1 MRNKAILIA
10 LLMLLTTSFSFSQ
23 VPTNTSKEA
32 YLTHLETLYE
42 EGRHSYVDIGNKAQ
56 LKRVIEAYEA
66 AIHQGH
72 EDGVL
77 TKQDE
82 DSLLLQVKLDKLWGD
97 YHYLNS
103 DDDDSSYEQAE
114 KHFKKALTSA
124 ESPQN
129 AIRQEVFLYQ
139 FILHEELGQL
149 YYKQGRYK
157 NAYDE
162 MKRAERYSSSL
173 YIDHDGSSVLDF
185 ISQLALCKARI
196 GKYEEAVDDINL
208 VIGSYTDKKSESF
221 GEVLRKKAKIL
232 MLQKENSDTGMA
244 DPTEEA
250 LKCFKEYFALK
261 KADVLQRFGDMSAEE
276 REQYWMHT
284 RPFTVDC
291 YRLEDAD
298 PAFLYDVTLFSK
310 SLLLDYSP
318 TGKTQNITWKQV
330 QKKLQNNDCAL
341 EFIQY
346 EKSGEKQMG
355 ALVLKKKGKPQFV
368 KIGKVKNIKN
378 LTMAEGGLLYDAV
391 TEDNPN
397 LKNELY
403 SDSALFQF
411 IWTPEL
417 LAAIGKDTRR
427 LYFAADGL
435 YHELAIEYMF
445 PKIPEVS
452 SLKTENLYRLSSTRQ
467 LLVKDATKRNRKILL
482 CGDINFFSDPQLAAD
497 SNEAKFT
504 NDERAYLHLKS
515 LGLSFDHLPGT
526 KIEIE
531 NIKNTYDSTLVAFI
545 TDTLAT
551 EQCASRIIGHYP
563 IVHLATHG
571 YYLGSI
577 SEGSDLLPASYDE
590 SLSFSGIAFAGCNT
604 ALKSSNFDTKQH
616 DGILSA
622 REISQMDLSGID
634 LIVLSA
640 CQTAQGYMT
649 DDGIYGL
656 QRSLKRAGVKGMILS
671 LWSVDDESTPIM
683 MKAFYKHLQTEEI
696 HTAFI
701 HAREDLMAAG
711 RESVRTFDPVR
722 MKGTND
728 SADFSLPHF
737 SDVFILID
745 IK

>member
-1 MRNKAILIA
+1 MPNKVTLIA
-10 LLMLLTTSFSFSQ
+10 LLMLLTASFSFGQ
-23 VPTNTSKEA
+23 TNTRTSKKA
-32 YLTHLETLYE
+32 YLNHLETLFD

-56 LKRVIEAYEA
+56 LKRVIDAFEA
-66 AIHQGH
+66 AIKQGKAD
-72 EDGVL
+72 E
-77 TKQDE
+77 TITRKDE

-97 YHYLNS
+97 YHYLNA
-103 DDDDSSYEQAE
+103 DQDASSFAQAE
-114 KHFKKALTSA
+114 KYYKNALAFTEDKAHA
-124 ESPQN
+124 RHPD
-129 AIRQEVFLYQ
+129 IFYYQ
-139 FILHEELGQL
+139 FVMYQELGQL
-149 YYKQGRYK
+149 YYKQGHYK
-157 NAYDE
+157 KAYDAME
-162 MKRAERYSSSL
+162 DANMLSHLLKDDNEAL
-173 YIDHDGSSVLDF
+173 NF
-185 ISQLALCKARI
+185 NAQLAMCEARI
-196 GKYEEAVDDINL
+196 GLFEDALDNINE
-208 VIGSYTDKKSESF
+208 VIGYYKNKKTEPY
-221 GEVLRKKAKIL
+221 GEALRKKAKIL
-232 MLQKENSDTGMA
+232 MLQKESGGTGMVE
-244 DPTEEA
+244 PTRDA
-250 LKCFKEYFALK
+250 LKCYKEYFTLKKTDALK
-261 KADVLQRFGDMSAEE
+261 RLGNMSAEE
-276 REQYWMHT
+276 REQYWMRT
-284 RPFTVDC
+284 RPFAVDC

-310 SLLLDYSP
+310 SLLLDYNP
-318 TGKTQNITWKQV
+318 KGKLQNITWKHV
-330 QKKLQNNDCAL
+330 HKKLQNNDCAL

-346 EKSGEKQMG
+346 EKFGEKQMG

-368 KIGKVKNIKN
+368 KIGKVKDIKN

-403 SDSALFQF
+403 SDSTLFQF

-435 YHELAIEYMF
+435 YHELAIEYML

-467 LLVKDATKRNRKILL
+467 LLVKATTKRNRKVLL
-482 CGDINFFSDPQLAAD
+482 CGDFNFFSNPQLAVE
-497 SNEAKFT
+497 SNETKFT

-515 LGLSFDHLPGT
+515 LGLSFGHLPGT

-531 NIKNTYDSTLVAFI
+531 NIKTTFDSTLVTFL

-551 EQCASRIIGHYP
+551 EQRASRIIEHYP

-571 YYLGSI
+571 YYLGSL
-577 SEGSDLLPASYDE
+577 SEGTDLLPASYDE

-604 ALKSSNFDTKQH
+604 ALKSSNFDAKQH